1 VGLQR
6 GLQLA
11 AGMYPAAP
19 EEEVEAVTRTTPAAL
34 AVGLVLAACAAAPPP
49 PAAPAAAV
57 AVPQTPAVAPRPPAA
72 PAAAVPQTP
81 AVAPATAAPAAAAD
95 GARAAMLKQARVRGY
110 RQLERNGKTVYC
122 RNEAELGSRFERT
135 RCVDEDGLAAE
146 MRAGSEATND
156 ANSHRG
162 CTDPACVRN

>member
-57 AVPQTPAVAPRPPAA
+57 
-72 PAAAVPQTP
+72 AVPQTP